1 MPKILV
7 ESLLESMIKTFW
19 SNRGSNLDAFKT
31 LSKKLIKKTGE
42 ATNNFT
48 INEKIE
54 KITKALSCKSKFD
67 VEIEK
72 IQNLVK
78 KQWKHQKKD
87 TYHEKRDSKL
97 LINLNWYKNNM
108 NI

>member
-1 MPKILV
+1 MLV
-7 ESLLESMIKTFW
+7 ETLLGI
-19 SNRGSNLDAFKT
+19 DAFKT
-31 LSKKLIKKTGE
+31 LSKKLIQKTGE
-42 ATNNFT
+42 ATSNFT

-54 KITKALSCKSKFD
+54 KIKPKFD

-78 KQWKHQKKD
+78 KQWKYQKKD

-97 LINLNWYKNNM
+97 LINLN
-108 NI
+108 